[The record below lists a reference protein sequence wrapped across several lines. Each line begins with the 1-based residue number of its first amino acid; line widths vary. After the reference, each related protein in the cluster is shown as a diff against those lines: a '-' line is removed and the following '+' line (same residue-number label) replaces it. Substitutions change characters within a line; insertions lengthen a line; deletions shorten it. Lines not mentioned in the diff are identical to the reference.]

1 MGKMAV
7 GMEREEAFGVLGES
21 SSHAGQ
27 PLDRVESGLALQIL
41 NLDEIAA
48 AYGHGAARAAANH
61 VECVLNF
68 ELRDQDVLDSA

>member
-41 NLDEIAA
+41 NLDESRRLMVR
-48 AYGHGAARAAANH
+48 GGLGCCQSRRMLS
-61 VECVLNF
+61 EF
-68 ELRDQDVLDSA
+68 